1 MNETL
6 RGSSRFFVF
15 FCLFLSIIT
24 ILLGGVFYYFCV
36 LIFLSCFSIVW
47 HELDGLDRWMDVRAF
62 FFMNEMDIG
71 FGFRFGG
78 GIISFVFL
86 RRKK

>member
-1 MNETL
+1 MKPSADL
-6 RGSSRFFVF
+6 VGFLFSFVFFFPSSRFFWEASSITSV
-15 FCLFLSIIT
+15 CLF
-24 ILLGGVFYYFCV
+24 
-36 LIFLSCFSIVW
+36 FLSCFSIVW